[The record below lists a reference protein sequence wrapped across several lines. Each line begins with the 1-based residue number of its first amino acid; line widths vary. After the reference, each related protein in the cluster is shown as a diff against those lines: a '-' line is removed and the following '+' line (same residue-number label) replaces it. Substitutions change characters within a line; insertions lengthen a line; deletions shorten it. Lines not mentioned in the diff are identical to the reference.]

1 MFTKRFKCE
10 ILRNFQAENGNR
22 PLWPFYHQIVYGS
35 FGCFFRENN
44 QFPITEINEQIIESY
59 LGKIIREKNISAA
72 YQKHLIGSVKLF
84 YKMVFSRVLQI
95 DHLFPQTYCT
105 HLA

>member
-1 MFTKRFKCE
+1 ME
-10 ILRNFQAENGNR
+10 IAR
-22 PLWPFYHQIVYGS
+22 YGHS
-35 FGCFFRENN
+35 TIKSYTAALAVFFNENN

-84 YKMVFSRVLQI
+84 
-95 DHLFPQTYCT
+95 
-105 HLA
+105 